1 MPLWYKKVCFLENSL
16 IFNSGFNVMNLEN
29 YKTDTKIFFPVFTVY
44 LKEIE
49 KSILISTTYIKTA
62 SLLCVFNLL
71 TQPIFSS

>member
-49 KSILISTTYIKTA
+49 KSILISTTYIKTV

-71 TQPIFSS
+71 TQSIFSS